1 MDIAAWLQGF
11 GLERYITAFR
21 DNEIDWEVLP
31 RLTSIRDRGT
41 HHAGADDYR
50 LNHLRLLWF
59 KMDYGTRSSGYR
71 QANCGGECLGSA
83 QKQET
88 LMPSTDQVIVWIII
102 GLLGGSLAGL
112 LITRERKGFGIL
124 RNLGVGLVGAL
135 VGGLVFRVLGIF
147 PGLDKV
153 AISLRDVVA
162 ALVGSLLVLAV
173 IWLWQ
178 RFQKS
183 G

>member
-1 MDIAAWLQGF
+1 
-11 GLERYITAFR
+11 
-21 DNEIDWEVLP
+21 
-31 RLTSIRDRGT
+31 
-41 HHAGADDYR
+41 
-50 LNHLRLLWF
+50 
-59 KMDYGTRSSGYR
+59 
-71 QANCGGECLGSA
+71 
-83 QKQET
+83 
-88 LMPSTDQVIVWIII
+88 MPSINQIVVWIII
-102 GLLGGSLAGL
+102 GLLGGSSAGL

-135 VGGLVFRVLGIF
+135 VGGLVFRLFGIF
-147 PGLDKV
+147 PGLDKI

-162 ALVGSLLVLAV
+162 AVIGSLLVLAL